1 MIPFLSVCKDNS
13 CGKRHGARWLECN
26 STRNHTWFSFIV
38 IYTTRLNW
46 LSIRKRQFQ
55 HGLQA
60 AIFQFHL
67 GDFIIQHWR
76 SDRSGNTISKRIVK
90 KEKNHLCIKGVRWL
104 TNKGTIICFS
114 TPISVH
120 VDNTFAENQIEMKET
135 NKIKTEH
142 NTVYYLLTYGSQ
154 MLRVDDNFSYS
165 LVFIWTEKKR

>member
-1 MIPFLSVCKDNS
+1 M
-13 CGKRHGARWLECN
+13 
-26 STRNHTWFSFIV
+26 
-38 IYTTRLNW
+38 
-46 LSIRKRQFQ
+46 
-55 HGLQA
+55 
-60 AIFQFHL
+60 
-67 GDFIIQHWR
+67 
-76 SDRSGNTISKRIVK
+76 K

-142 NTVYYLLTYGSQ
+142 NTVYYLTYGSQ

-165 LVFIWTEKKR
+165 LVFIWTEKKIVSNSGKIFGLGKPDPHRIVSEF